1 MSEALWTPSPERVI
15 KANMTEFLRYV
26 EERGGP
32 PVPDYSA
39 DSYWQLHEWSVNNP
53 ERFWSLTWRFCG
65 IIGHRGTGGGA
76 ERVGV
81 GLDNMGPPDP
91 EKGPHWFPDAS
102 LNFAENLL
110 RFTDDGPALS
120 SWNEEGHQRTISY
133 RDLREA
139 VGTLAIALDAAG
151 VGPGDRVAGW
161 LPNIPEA
168 VIAMIAATSLGATW
182 SSCSPDFGAQGVMDR
197 FGQIEP
203 KVLFAADGYLY
214 NGREIDLLPR
224 LRQIAFR
231 IPSLEHVVVTP
242 YRKQMPDLDG
252 VRKGTLWSR
261 FIAVQWAVVAE
272 KSTPP
277 EGYKTTPAE
286 GYRHT
291 PPGGNRILE
300 AGLQGTPARGVKKIS
315 SVPSPVEPPD
325 PRTMTF
331 ERFPF
336 DHPVYI
342 MYSSGTTGLPKC
354 MVHSA
359 GGTLLQHLKELIL
372 HTDLKREDCI
382 FYYTTCGW
390 MMWNW
395 LVSSL
400 AVGVKIVLYDGAPL
414 SPTPSILWDMA
425 DQEGITVFGT
435 SAKYLA
441 SLEKS
446 GAEPRKSHELS
457 KLKAI
462 LSTGSPLAHHSFD
475 YVYKKIKTD
484 VHLASISGGSDIIS
498 CFVLGNPI
506 LPVYRGEIQ
515 TPGLGMAV
523 DVFDDRGRPV
533 RLIPGELVCTRPFPS
548 MPVEFWDDPDGAK
561 YRAAYFE
568 YYPGV
573 WRHGDWAEITRNRG
587 YIIYG
592 RSDATLNP
600 GGVRI
605 GTAEIY
611 RQVELLPE
619 VVESVAVGQEINEG
633 TPGDVRIVLF
643 VKLQPGVKLDETLC
657 ERITTRLRENT
668 TPLHVPKKI
677 IQVEDIPRTI
687 SGKISELAVREVI
700 HGRPVKNTEALANP
714 QSLALYERLPQLRD

>member
-32 PVPDYSA
+32 PVPDYSS

-91 EKGPHWFPDAS
+91 EKGPCWFPDAS

-133 RDLREA
+133 RELREA

-261 FIAVQWAVVAE
+261 FIAAQWAVVAE
-272 KSTPP
+272 KNTPP

-300 AGLQGTPARGVKKIS
+300 AGLSGTPARGVKKIS
-315 SVPSPVEPPD
+315 PVPAPVEPPD

-548 MPVEFWDDPDGAK
+548 MPVTFWDDPDGAK

-643 VKLQPGVKLDETLC
+643 VKLQPGVKLDEKLC